1 MAVSSCYQPSS
12 GHRVLFWAA
21 KLYIS
26 AGPRLIYV
34 VCMHDD
40 NQTLGWLLVLCLNS
54 NLIPGI
60 SAAAVMTPDW
70 LLAVS
75 LFTTRVLVPVPST
88 RAPCGSGPPPRS
100 TIFYTQQCKESF
112 QFMKLLVTL
121 LTFITLHSE
130 YMNQYANNRAI
141 PIWKQCMSWSRMWR
155 Y

>member
-1 MAVSSCYQPSS
+1 MLSALIWPPGPVLSSEVVHKCRAPLDLCCMYAV
-12 GHRVLFWAA
+12 
-21 KLYIS
+21 
-26 AGPRLIYV
+26 
-34 VCMHDD
+34 MHDD

-112 QFMKLLVTL
+112 QFMKLLATL